1 MKLSDRPVR
10 RSMSEEVSLDAA
22 ITEKLQLQG
31 DTTEDRLD
39 ALLAKVVA
47 GLQARDGLP
56 AEVLL
61 VSHLHSETELSLCP
75 DTVVPSLRYLLTN
88 LEMVLTGEAEL
99 AADTAE
105 DITACAMDLASSYW
119 RIHSRTGTGN
129 ITDTLERLQNT
140 TLTEEDPSELL
151 QHQSDIS
158 YCHAALNDVPMFRR
172 SITSEI
178 SLLLQLGN
186 IQKAVSKV
194 RRHKLF
200 VHGLSSLS
208 ELLSSEDV
216 SRFEE
221 VCKARKNLF
230 ADYLNF
236 MDEEDALDSDA
247 ESDKYAA
254 NIIVDKT
261 ADRGYRDAKFYVN
274 DLQSALKLVQNKGG
288 IIFLE
293 SGDYSTETFFDIKQ
307 KNPETSVQIIGA
319 NTSSCSIHG
328 TLKIQ
333 ADNKVVFKR
342 LKFEVGE
349 SPECKDAIYL
359 TSGAAVFRECLL
371 EATVNTLF
379 YVLAGA
385 SLGLEHCVVD
395 GLESCQRCVSVTGDT
410 CHVDIVTCWLRD
422 MFSVL
427 TVTPGDSVTR
437 LALLLKGC
445 EVEGVQTVVTCHE
458 VTCDRVT
465 LEANT
470 CHLVLYSEED
480 SSHVLSLNGKDWR
493 HDGNTEHNHVV
504 AQNNLLY
511 FHHIDGKG
519 FHVAHVPSVR
529 IFRCQMVTEEAIDR
543 KLAICEAVTT
553 FNVLR
558 LALDRVK
565 VTGFRLGLSLA
576 ATPEVSVTKCSLE
589 QCSVGVQVAAS
600 CSGRLD
606 IADTDIRTTY
616 YGLLVLSP
624 DTAVS
629 LKEARF
635 EDVPKPLLLS
645 PGAAASLSEERCSY
659 SLSRDFTSSAEF
671 SVLEAE
677 MNLHLATSENIAHRT
692 AYSRDEVDLVFRYG
706 HLGYTQ
712 P

>member
-1 MKLSDRPVR
+1 M
-10 RSMSEEVSLDAA
+10 
-22 ITEKLQLQG
+22 
-31 DTTEDRLD
+31 
-39 ALLAKVVA
+39 
-47 GLQARDGLP
+47 
-56 AEVLL
+56 
-61 VSHLHSETELSLCP
+61 
-75 DTVVPSLRYLLTN
+75 
-88 LEMVLTGEAEL
+88 
-99 AADTAE
+99 
-105 DITACAMDLASSYW
+105 
-119 RIHSRTGTGN
+119 
-129 ITDTLERLQNT
+129 
-140 TLTEEDPSELL
+140 
-151 QHQSDIS
+151 
-158 YCHAALNDVPMFRR
+158 
-172 SITSEI
+172 
-178 SLLLQLGN
+178 
-186 IQKAVSKV
+186 
-194 RRHKLF
+194 F

-208 ELLSSEDV
+208 ELLNSEDV

-221 VCKARKNLF
+221 ICKARKNLF

-247 ESDKYAA
+247 ESDKAAA

-261 ADRGYRDAKFYVN
+261 ADRGYRDSKFYVN

-288 IIFLE
+288 TIFLE

-307 KNPETSVQIIGA
+307 KSPETSVQIIGA

-349 SPECKDAIYL
+349 TPECKDAIYL
-359 TSGAAVFRECLL
+359 TSGAAVFQECLL

-385 SLGLEHCVVD
+385 SLSLEHSVVD

-410 CHVDIVTCWLRD
+410 CHVEIVTCWLRD

-427 TVTPGDSVTR
+427 TVTPGDHVTR

-445 EVEGVQTVVTCHE
+445 EVEGVQTVATCHE

-493 HDGNTEHNHVV
+493 HDGNTENNSVV
-504 AQNNLLY
+504 AQNNLIY

-529 IFRCQMVTEEAIDR
+529 ISRCQMITEEAIDR

-553 FNVLR
+553 FSVLR
-558 LALDRVK
+558 LTLDRVK
-565 VTGFRLGLSLA
+565 VTGFRLGLNLA
-576 ATPEVSVTKCSLE
+576 ATPAVSVTKCSLE
-589 QCSVGVQVAAS
+589 KCSVGVQVAAS
-600 CSGRLD
+600 CGGGRLD
-606 IADTDIRTTY
+606 IADTDIGTTY
-616 YGLLVLSP
+616 YGLLVHSP
-624 DTAVS
+624 DTRVS

-645 PGAAASLSEERCSY
+645 PGAAGSLSEERCSY
-659 SLSRDFTSSAEF
+659 SLSRDFTSSTEF

-677 MNLHLATSENIAHRT
+677 MNLHLATAENIAHRT